1 MKREFKANGSKPRI
15 VNVTGEPDAGLLA
28 STEALW
34 ASQAGIKMHVVGQ
47 TGHWS
52 LLVKSKMANTFST
65 ARPLSTLPCP
75 FQY

>member
-1 MKREFKANGSKPRI
+1 M
-15 VNVTGEPDAGLLA
+15 GLLA

-34 ASQAGIKMHVVGQ
+34 ASQAGFKMHVVGQ

-52 LLVKSKMANTFST
+52 LLVKSKMANTSPT

-75 FQY
+75 F